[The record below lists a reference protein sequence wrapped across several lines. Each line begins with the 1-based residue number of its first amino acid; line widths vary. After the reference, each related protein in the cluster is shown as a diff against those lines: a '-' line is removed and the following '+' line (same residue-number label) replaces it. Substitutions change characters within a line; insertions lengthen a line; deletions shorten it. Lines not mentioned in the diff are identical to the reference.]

1 MIIVLLGA
9 SGSGKSTIEK
19 ILSENYGYEKII
31 SCTTRPQRSGETNGK
46 DYHFIDNDK
55 FQDALRRGLFAEY
68 DEYSQERLYG
78 TLKSDYTNGNKVVV
92 LTPNGLRQLRQL
104 KKSSLYK
111 NIYAVYVDAN
121 LGTRVKRYIDR
132 CGVDKFNF
140 DDKNE
145 IASRVERDFA
155 MFLGLDK
162 EVNLVVSNNEGTDV
176 FKIAEEIHKQCQKKI
191 ENEIFAYTE

>member
-19 ILSENYGYEKII
+19 ILSDKHGYEKIV
-31 SCTTRPQRSGETNGK
+31 SYTTRPQRVGETNGK
-46 DYHFIDNDK
+46 DYHFITNETFK
-55 FQDALRRGLFAEY
+55 EALHKNLFAEY
-68 DEYSQERLYG
+68 DEYSQERFYG
-78 TLKSDYTNGNKVVV
+78 TLKSDYKKGNKVVV
-92 LTPNGLRQLRQL
+92 LTPNGFRQLQ
-104 KKSSLYK
+104 KACKDDD
-111 NIYAVYVDAN
+111 IFAVYVDAN

-145 IASRVERDFA
+145 IAARVERDFA

-162 EVNLVVSNNEGTDV
+162 EVDMVVVNNEGEDIYNV
-176 FKIAEEIHKQCQKKI
+176 AKEIHERCKEII
-191 ENEIFAYTE
+191 ETEALSYTE